1 MERSQRQGEGSKDD
15 SANIQFRCNPG
26 WIPYDSIACMEKSW
40 DMAHSG
46 DRAVSSTTFTLES
59 SPQRARSHTSTE
71 QLTKSEP
78 TLERPRYSAT
88 RGKLVLSVSLRRV
101 NGQWRGQ

>member
-1 MERSQRQGEGSKDD
+1 MERSERWGEGSKDD
-15 SANIQFRCNPG
+15 PANIQFWCNPG
-26 WIPYDSIACMEKSW
+26 WIPYDSIACTEKSW

-71 QLTKSEP
+71 QLTESGP
-78 TLERPRYSAT
+78 TLERLRYSAT
-88 RGKLVLSVSLRRV
+88 RGKLVPLASLRRI